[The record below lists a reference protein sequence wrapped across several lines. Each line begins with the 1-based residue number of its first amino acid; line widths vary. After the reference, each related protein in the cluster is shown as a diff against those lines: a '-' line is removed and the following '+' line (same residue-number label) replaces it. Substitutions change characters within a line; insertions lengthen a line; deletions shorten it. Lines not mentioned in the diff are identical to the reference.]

1 MGKGKKRPFKEDSE
15 REFDPAP
22 KHLSIAHI
30 KNQEKR
36 LIVVLEQ
43 AQLESVKVSTIRIG
57 PSLLNKHGI
66 GLWIVLI
73 LSI

>member
-1 MGKGKKRPFKEDSE
+1 MGKGKKRPFEEDSE

-43 AQLESVKVSTIRIG
+43 AQLESVKVSIRIG
-57 PSLLNKHGI
+57 PRLLNKHGI

>member
-1 MGKGKKRPFKEDSE
+1 MGKGKKRPFNEDSE

-43 AQLESVKVSTIRIG
+43 AQLESVKVSIRI
-57 PSLLNKHGI
+57 
-66 GLWIVLI
+66 V
-73 LSI
+73 

>member
-1 MGKGKKRPFKEDSE
+1 MGKGKKRPFNEDSE

-43 AQLESVKVSTIRIG
+43 AQLESVKVSIRTC
-57 PSLLNKHGI
+57 PSLPNKHGI

>member
-1 MGKGKKRPFKEDSE
+1 MGKGKKRPFNEDSE

-43 AQLESVKVSTIRIG
+43 AQLESVKVSIRLCL
-57 PSLLNKHGI
+57 SLLNRP
-66 GLWIVLI
+66 
-73 LSI
+73 